1 MIGTKLL
8 HLMMNTNI
16 MNDSLMIVGG
26 VDLFWIC
33 HKGYNTKLKD
43 KHKKG
48 RREEPRK
55 NDR

>member
-16 MNDSLMIVGG
+16 MNDSSVVVGG

-43 KHKKG
+43 KHKK
-48 RREEPRK
+48 EEEELRK